1 MCFSA
6 PGSSGPWTLP
16 WSMCRTTANRWGN
29 NLYLH
34 GLPHALAP
42 GFQTPVPMVTS
53 VSPAMQTRLV
63 LRAGCLRR
71 EADAPLGHDH
81 LLHSVPG
88 LPDINTTLHQSAPD
102 IFAACR

>member
-1 MCFSA
+1 
-6 PGSSGPWTLP
+6 
-16 WSMCRTTANRWGN
+16 
-29 NLYLH
+29 
-34 GLPHALAP
+34 
-42 GFQTPVPMVTS
+42 MVTS
-53 VSPAMQTRLV
+53 VSQAMQTRLV